1 MKTLIAPVLLSSMLF
16 ALLSPSVFAA
26 SETEIK
32 PLLTK
37 ELADIAGKEGVMLT
51 VTYAPGAKGSVH
63 RHNAHTFVYVLEGS
77 VIMQLKGK
85 EPVTLKPG
93 DTFYEDPNDIHVVG
107 KNASETEPAKF
118 LVFFVKNK
126 KADLVVP
133 VKE

>member
-1 MKTLIAPVLLSSMLF
+1 MKKLIAPVLMT
-16 ALLSPSVFAA
+16 LLSLNVFAA
-26 SETEIK
+26 NETDIK
-32 PLLTK
+32 PLITK

-51 VTYAPGAKGSVH
+51 VTYAPGAKGSPH

-77 VIMQLKGK
+77 IIMQLKGK

-93 DTFYEDPNDIHVVG
+93 DTFYEDPNDVHLVG
-107 KNASETEPAKF
+107 KNASDTEPAKF

>member
-1 MKTLIAPVLLSSMLF
+1 MKKIILPLLVMLCSLN
-16 ALLSPSVFAA
+16 AFAA
-26 SETEIK
+26 NDTEVK

-37 ELADIAGKEGVMLT
+37 EFADIPGKEGVVLT

-85 EPVTLKPG
+85 EPLTLKVG
-93 DTFYEDPNDIHVVG
+93 DTFYENPDDIHVVG
-107 KNASETEPAKF
+107 KNASATEPAKF

-126 KADLVVP
+126 NTDLVIP

>member
-1 MKTLIAPVLLSSMLF
+1 MKRFILLLTILGSLN
-16 ALLSPSVFAA
+16 ALAA

-37 ELADIAGKEGVMLT
+37 EFADIAGKEGVLLS

-63 RHNAHTFVYVLEGS
+63 RHNAHAFIYVLEGS
-77 VIMQLKGK
+77 VTMQLKGK
-85 EPVTLKPG
+85 EQVTLKAG

-107 KNASETEPAKF
+107 KNASATEPAKF

-126 KADLVVP
+126 NADLVVP

>member
-1 MKTLIAPVLLSSMLF
+1 MKKLIAPVLIS
-16 ALLSPSVFAA
+16 LLSLNTLAA

-37 ELADIAGKEGVMLT
+37 EFADIAGKEGVMLT

-93 DTFYEDPNDIHVVG
+93 DTFYENPEDIHVVG

>member
-1 MKTLIAPVLLSSMLF
+1 MKKFIAPLMLSLLSLNT
-16 ALLSPSVFAA
+16 FAA

-37 ELADIAGKEGVMLT
+37 EFADIAGKEGVMLK

-107 KNASETEPAKF
+107 KNASATEPATF
-118 LVFFVKNK
+118 LVFFVKNQ